1 MFFFFKQKTA
11 YELRISDWSSDVCS
25 SDLSSTAVSSIASGK
40 IKGLVVMRDE
50 RVPVL
55 PDVPSAAET
64 AHPGLHYDIWNMML
78 VPKGV
83 PAPVVRQLNDAVNR
97 VLASP
102 AVQQRYAQM
111 GEIGRAHAELQSQ
124 MRISYAVFGLKKKK

>member
-1 MFFFFKQKTA
+1 
-11 YELRISDWSSDVCS
+11 
-25 SDLSSTAVSSIASGK
+25 
-40 IKGLVVMRDE
+40 MRDE

-55 PDVPSAAET
+55 PDVQSAAET

-111 GEIGRAHAELQSQ
+111 GVAVPSAAHRSTDGAAELLQSEVARWRDLLARAGIQ
-124 MRISYAVFGLKKKK
+124 AEGK